1 MMFLPFLDPTMVLL
15 IPALFFAFWAQSK
28 VKSTYRKYSRIRSAS
43 GLTGSDVARRIL
55 NLNGLQ
61 DVKVEPVPGE
71 LSDHYDPRTHTVRL
85 SEGIYGRGS
94 IAALGIAAHEV
105 GHAVQ
110 HANGYTALKLRHLLL
125 TPANFGSTLS
135 FPIFFIGFIFSSMNF
150 LMDLGIYLFI
160 GALAFQLITLP
171 VEFDA
176 SRRALATL
184 RSSGMMADVEVD
196 QARRVLSAAAWTY
209 VAAAT
214 MALSHLI
221 RLLLLRSIRD

>member
-1 MMFLPFLDPTMVLL
+1 MFLPFLDPTMVLL

-94 IAALGIAAHEV
+94 IAALGIAA
-105 GHAVQ
+105 
-110 HANGYTALKLRHLLL
+110 
-125 TPANFGSTLS
+125 
-135 FPIFFIGFIFSSMNF
+135 FIPDF
-150 LMDLGIYLFI
+150 LHRIYLLKYGFSDGSGYLSVHRGI
-160 GALAFQLITLP
+160 G
-171 VEFDA
+171 V
-176 SRRALATL
+176 S
-184 RSSGMMADVEVD
+184 VD
-196 QARRVLSAAAWTY
+196 NPAG
-209 VAAAT
+209 
-214 MALSHLI
+214 
-221 RLLLLRSIRD
+221 